1 MGGIGAKIVVLSYF
15 GKTVYL
21 RSLLKDIIL
30 RDIPLDVYLE
40 RHDDN
45 HNQIIDFVYFKDD

>member
-1 MGGIGAKIVVLSYF
+1 MGGIGAKILVLSYF

>member
-1 MGGIGAKIVVLSYF
+1 MGGIGAKILVLSYF

-21 RSLLKDIIL
+21 RSLLKDIN
-30 RDIPLDVYLE
+30 DIPLDVHLE

-45 HNQIIDFVYFKDD
+45 YNQIIDFVYFKDD